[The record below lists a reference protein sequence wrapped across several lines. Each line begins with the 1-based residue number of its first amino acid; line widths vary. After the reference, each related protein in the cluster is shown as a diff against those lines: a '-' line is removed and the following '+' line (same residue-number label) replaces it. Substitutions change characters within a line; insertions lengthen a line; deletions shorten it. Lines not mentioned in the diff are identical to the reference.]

1 MRTLRICVFALV
13 LAGTLGLAGMANAAV
28 LSPAMSIDRALPEE
42 LSDGLV
48 TKVRGCH
55 RRVRRHWVNRWGER
69 RRHFHRGRRCRPVR
83 AGGRPPPP
91 PRHCHRGAARHY
103 HDIFGRRRHHVHR
116 GRNCRPLRLRRHR
129 NEGFGRPPGCFRV
142 GPVWYCP

>member
-48 TKVRGCH
+48 TKVRGMS
-55 RRVRRHWVNRWGER
+55 
-69 RRHFHRGRRCRPVR
+69 P
-83 AGGRPPPP
+83 A
-91 PRHCHRGAARHY
+91 
-103 HDIFGRRRHHVHR
+103 
-116 GRNCRPLRLRRHR
+116 
-129 NEGFGRPPGCFRV
+129 
-142 GPVWYCP
+142 CPASLG